1 MMAIRGLAFL
11 GACMMVVACAPPPP
25 ANPMEKHAR
34 LAAGAE
40 IAARQC
46 AGYAGGYDGARTM
59 RHDANRNI
67 TLARNLGATDEDLNK
82 ARKAVQTTFDTTV
95 VWVSKQ
101 EACNQLVSSVA
112 WESSS

>member
-1 MMAIRGLAFL
+1 MSGIKGLIFL
-11 GACMMVVACAPPPP
+11 GLIATLTACAPPPP

-46 AGYAGGYDGARTM
+46 AGYAGGYDGAQRM
-59 RHDANRNI
+59 RQDANRNI
-67 TLARNLGATDEDLNK
+67 TLARNLGATDADLDR
-82 ARKAVQTTFDTTV
+82 ARKAVQTSFDTTT
-95 VWVSKQ
+95 VWISKQ

-112 WESSS
+112 WESN

>member
-1 MMAIRGLAFL
+1 MAIRGITVL
-11 GACMMVVACAPPPP
+11 GMCMLVVACAPPPP

-59 RHDANRNI
+59 RQDANRNV
-67 TLARNLGATDEDLNK
+67 TLARNLGATDADLTR

-112 WESSS
+112 WESS

>member
-1 MMAIRGLAFL
+1 MTGPKAFCAMGVILAL
-11 GACMMVVACAPPPP
+11 SACAPPPP

-46 AGYAGGYDGARTM
+46 AGYAGGYDGAQKM
-59 RHDANRNI
+59 RQDANRNI
-67 TLARNLGATDEDLNK
+67 TLARNLGATDADLTR

-95 VWVSKQ
+95 VWVNKQ
-101 EACNQLVSSVA
+101 EACNQLVSSIA
-112 WESSS
+112 WESN